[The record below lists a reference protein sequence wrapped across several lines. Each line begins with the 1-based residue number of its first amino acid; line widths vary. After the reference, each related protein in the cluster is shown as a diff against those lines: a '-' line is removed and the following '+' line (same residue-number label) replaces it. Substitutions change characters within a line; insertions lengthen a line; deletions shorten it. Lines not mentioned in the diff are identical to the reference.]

1 MRVIGCQYYFFLF
14 LFLCFVSVSVC
25 CSIWV
30 LCLKIKIYIHTYII
44 IIIRAALSVGI
55 VTKVALLSL
64 SCSRLYCGSDSLVP
78 VCDTRTSCVVVCG
91 QASNVRNPACWRRQ
105 QCTTWR
111 DPRQRHQPCV
121 CAYVSAYQTLTV
133 HWVSAAIHQF
143 LPRNAMLA
151 RHMLSSRVR
160 VLSQVGVLLKRLNG

>member
-1 MRVIGCQYYFFLF
+1 VFRECVCVLF
-14 LFLCFVSVSVC
+14 YMGFMPEN
-25 CSIWV
+25 
-30 LCLKIKIYIHTYII
+30 KDIHTYII